1 MSTQPISPTRCLII
15 DDEPSSRRI
24 LKTHISEMPRLTL
37 IKTCEDA
44 LQGLQCISKLR
55 PDLVF
60 LDINMPELSGLE
72 LLEMVP
78 WLGSSVIVT
87 SAHQKYAI
95 DGYDYDVLGFL
106 SKPVSYKSFVK
117 AVTNA
122 LDKKQKKSPVQQS
135 QPEILSEQS
144 IPATDYPLQTPHF
157 DATSLWVKFDRRLFA
172 IPYQNICFIEG
183 QHNYVAIFCTGGNII
198 RTRAS
203 ISEIGR
209 GLPGHFVKTHR
220 SYIVNRYQVNSIEG
234 STIKMLNNY
243 KVSIAK
249 DERNEI
255 ILRLTTGF
263 KRMG

>member
-1 MSTQPISPTRCLII
+1 M
-15 DDEPSSRRI
+15 PS
-24 LKTHISEMPRLTL
+24 LTL

-60 LDINMPELSGLE
+60 LDINMPELTGLE
-72 LLEMVP
+72 LLQMVP

-87 SAHQKYAI
+87 SVHQKYAI

-106 SKPVSYKSFVK
+106 PKPVSYKSFVK
-117 AVTNA
+117 TVNRAIEKNR
-122 LDKKQKKSPVQQS
+122 KKSAAQQLL
-135 QPEILSEQS
+135 PETLTEQN
-144 IPATDYPLQTPHF
+144 IPATDYPLETPHF
-157 DATSLWVKFDRRLFA
+157 DATALWVKFDRRLFA

-203 ISEIGR
+203 VSEISR
-209 GLPGHFVKTHR
+209 GLPQYFVKTHR
-220 SYIVNRYQVNSIEG
+220 SYIVNRYQVDSIEG